1 MIRFKIHFKHMK
13 LKPKIIL
20 GITAITIVSYILSF
34 GVTFF
39 MVSADMT
46 KTANDNVE
54 RLNEQ
59 YCINIQ
65 NSYYELSF
73 QIYQFVNE
81 GKVLDF
87 IKNPE
92 ELTDYNRTQLL
103 KDVAGKYSVITN
115 YVNYIAASAADDEI
129 AYWSNG
135 SGAVNPDIYLMH
147 LEAADVLL
155 AENSDNM
162 IIVKAGELY
171 DDEIIIYKRLL
182 DQDTLV
188 SEGVAVFSFQAEY
201 FLGSLNMPAVSDE
214 YKLTI
219 TNELGE
225 VIVRTDIID
234 VKSDQYF
241 EDISKVP
248 KIEWTVTLQQTQ
260 EVLMEEIWE
269 LRIMLTLVTILVV
282 LIGVYIFNM
291 IVSNMTKSIKTL
303 ATNMEQVEQGDYS
316 LRIKP
321 VSYDEIGL
329 LSLQFNHM
337 VMKVD
342 ELINEVYIKEIEKR
356 EKEYEALQAQINP
369 HFLYNSL
376 GTIKWQA
383 NIEDKT
389 EIEDYIDSLI
399 SLLKF
404 TARTT
409 SNFITVEKEI
419 EYTKRYLE
427 VQRYR
432 SGNVFQMVYN
442 IDETCFPYM
451 ILKFVLQPLVENTI
465 LHAFSLEVEEPTIEI
480 SVYKENENIVI
491 DISDNGIGMTPEK
504 IVEIY
509 ESRQAKNGMNS
520 VGFANVNERIKMHF
534 GEEYFIK
541 INSQLNCGTKV
552 SVTIP
557 MKKLEDIEDE
567 AISNV
572 NC

>member
-1 MIRFKIHFKHMK
+1 MIRLRIYFKHMK
-13 LKPKIIL
+13 LKIKIIL

-46 KTANDNVE
+46 ETANSNVE

-81 GKVLDF
+81 AKILEF
-87 IKNPE
+87 IRNPE
-92 ELTDYNRTQLL
+92 DLTDYNKTQLL

-115 YVNYIAASAADDEI
+115 YVNYIAVSTNNDEI

-135 SGAVNPDIYLMH
+135 SGVVSPEIYSLH
-147 LEAADVLL
+147 LEKADMLL

-162 IIVKAGELY
+162 IIVKAGELHE
-171 DDEIIIYKRLL
+171 DEIIIYKRLL
-182 DQDTLV
+182 DQDTLI
-188 SEGVAVFSFQAEY
+188 SEGVAIFSFQPEY
-201 FLGSLNMPAVSDE
+201 FLGALNIPVVSDE

-219 TNELGE
+219 MNELGE
-225 VIVRTDIID
+225 VIVQTDIND
-234 VKSDQYF
+234 VKSDEYF
-241 EDISKVP
+241 EDVSKVQ

-260 EVLMEEIWE
+260 EILMEEIFE
-269 LRIMLTLVTILVV
+269 LRIMLTLVAILVV

-389 EIEDYIDSLI
+389 EIEHYIDSLI

-409 SNFITVEKEI
+409 SNFITVEHEI

-432 SGNVFQMVYN
+432 SGNSFQVVYK

-465 LHAFSLEVEEPTIEI
+465 LHAFSLEVENPTIEI
-480 SVYKENENIVI
+480 SLYKENENIII

-504 IVEIY
+504 VVEIY
-509 ESRQAKNGMNS
+509 NSAQAKNGMNS

-534 GEEYFIK
+534 GEKYFIK
-541 INSQLNCGTKV
+541 VNSQLNCGTKV

-557 MKKLEDIEDE
+557 MKRMEDIEDE
-567 AISNV
+567 AIPNV

>member
-1 MIRFKIHFKHMK
+1 MK